1 MSMTVKKG
9 DTVLVICGKEKGKTG
24 KVMEVFPDEHRVLV
38 ENINV
43 VTKHKKAR
51 NQQEKSAKIKKS
63 APIEV
68 SNVQVICGS
77 CGKATRVAHKEID
90 GKNVRI
96 CKKCSA
102 SLDKEYVKATK
113 KEAKKTASAK
123 AEKVAP
129 APAVKAEKTTKTAPK
144 AEKTVKTTAKT
155 AETAEKPVKT
165 TKTASATKAAASKST
180 SGTKTTTTQK
190 STKKTSKTEA

>member
-43 VTKHKKAR
+43 VTKHQKAR
-51 NQQEKSAKIKKS
+51 NQQEKSAKIKKA

-68 SNVQVICGS
+68 SNVQVVCGA

-102 SLDKEYVKATK
+102 SLDREYVKATK
-113 KEAKKTASAK
+113 KEAKKNAKASAAATTFK
-123 AEKVAP
+123 AEKP
-129 APAVKAEKTTKTAPK
+129 AAK
-144 AEKTVKTTAKT
+144 AEKTVKNTEKT
-155 AETAEKPVKT
+155 AENAEKSVKT
-165 TKTASATKAAASKST
+165 TKTASKTAAAKT

>member
-24 KVMEVFPDEHRVLV
+24 KVMEVFPDKHSVLV
-38 ENINV
+38 ENLNV

-68 SNVQVICGS
+68 SNVQVVCGS
-77 CGKATRVAHKEID
+77 CGKATRVAHKDID

-102 SLDKEYVKATK
+102 SLDKEYVKVTK

-123 AEKVAP
+123 TEKVVP
-129 APAVKAEKTTKTAPK
+129 ATEVKAEKTTKTAPK
-144 AEKTVKTTAKT
+144 AEKTVKNTQNS
-155 AETAEKPVKT
+155 AENAEKSVKT
-165 TKTASATKAAASKST
+165 TKTASKTTASKS

>member
-24 KVMEVFPDEHRVLV
+24 KVMEVFPEQHRVLV
-38 ENINV
+38 ENINI

-68 SNVQVICGS
+68 SNVQVVCGA
-77 CGKATRVAHKEID
+77 CGKATRVAHKDID
-90 GKNVRI
+90 GKNVRV

-113 KEAKKTASAK
+113 KEAKKNAGKVEVKT
-123 AEKVAP
+123 EKVATEP
-129 APAVKAEKTTKTAPK
+129 KEKAVKSAPK
-144 AEKTVKTTAKT
+144 TEKTVKNTEIS
-155 AETAEKPVKT
+155 AENAEKAVKT
-165 TKTASATKAAASKST
+165 TKTASTKSASKS